1 MRVRAATSLVWSL
14 CFVTVATAIAGLAL
28 ASVNHPSGINK
39 FSVTGA
45 LLGATFPL
53 VGALISTRHPSNPI
67 GWIFCAIGLSQ
78 GLDTFD
84 TAYASHAL
92 VSDPGS
98 LPGGEVMA
106 WLSNWTF
113 APGFG
118 LLLTF
123 SVLLFP
129 DGHLPSAR
137 WRPVAWLSG
146 FAIALVTLPVA
157 IVSWP
162 FRGPVLL
169 GRAQRLGEQALSL
182 AFSLQSVG
190 VYLILGLGLAAA
202 LSVIIRF
209 RTSSGSQRQQLKWFT
224 YAAVVGVLT
233 FVVTFPLPV
242 RSVAGVM
249 VAIVISPL
257 IPVATGIAIL
267 RYRLYDIDSIVNRTL
282 VYGSLTTILGAI
294 YVLIVTLAGTVLHGS
309 DTVTAVAT
317 LTIAALFSPLRRRLQ
332 GLIDKRFYRRKYD
345 AARTVDAFS
354 ARLLVEVGLDA
365 IVTELL
371 AVVHETMQPVHASL
385 WLRTGGATDEV
396 DMTSLG

>member
-1 MRVRAATSLVWSL
+1 MRVRAAKSLVWLL
-14 CFVTVATAIAGLAL
+14 CFVTVVTAIAGLAL
-28 ASVNHPSGINK
+28 AAMNHPSGINK

-45 LLGATFPL
+45 LLGAMFPL
-53 VGALISTRHPSNPI
+53 VGALIATRHPSNPI

-78 GLDTFD
+78 GLDTLA
-84 TAYASHAL
+84 TAYAYHAL
-92 VSDPGS
+92 VDAPGS
-98 LPGGEVMA
+98 LPGADVMA
-106 WLSNWTF
+106 WLSNWAF

-146 FAIALVTLPVA
+146 VAIPLLTLPVPIA
-157 IVSWP
+157 SWP
-162 FRGPVLL
+162 FRGPMLV
-169 GRAQRLGEQALSL
+169 GGVQRVDEQALSW

-190 VYLILGLGLAAA
+190 VYLILGLGLASA
-202 LSVIIRF
+202 LSVILRF

-242 RSVAGVM
+242 RSVAGVI

-267 RYRLYDIDSIVNRTL
+267 RYRLYDIDLIVNRTL
-282 VYGSLTTILGAI
+282 VYGSLTSILGAI
-294 YVLIVTLAGTVLHGS
+294 YLLIVTLAGTLLHGS
-309 DTVTAVAT
+309 DTVTVVAT
-317 LTIAALFSPLRRRLQ
+317 LTVAALFAPMRNRLQ
-332 GLIDKRFYRRKYD
+332 GLIDKRFYRQKYD

-354 ARLLVEVGLDA
+354 ARLLDQVGLDA

-371 AVVHETMQPVHASL
+371 AVVHETVQPAHASL
-385 WLRTGGATDEV
+385 WLRSGGAK
-396 DMTSLG
+396 